1 MLLVMRTIMGLSL
14 ICPLAN
20 FAIGLLFFPPY
31 VGFFLSNL
39 TGLNCTS
46 QKLLSSLPCLS
57 LGLASGL
64 LSSVS
69 FLPGILMGISVFL
82 IEVLMVVMSFNTFLI
97 ALVVNVRRCENSAL
111 KNVQKLRQIHIL
123 TESYN
128 RLYATKVYG
137 CTVAASSLILL
148 ISAFC
153 ALAFHEQL
161 SLAATILFTYMAVFT
176 VNNIC
181 FVLVLAGNVW
191 GDSEKV
197 INIMKRK
204 VLLARPGS
212 RNNKLARKSITAC
225 KPLKIKI
232 GLVNF
237 VEVKTTGVYLDFL
250 VQQLASLMLLRK

>member
-1 MLLVMRTIMGLSL
+1 MGLSL

-46 QKLLSSLPCLS
+46 QKLLSSSLPCLS

-97 ALVVNVRRCENSAL
+97 ELVDDSRCENSFL

-161 SLAATILFTYMAVFT
+161 SLFATLLFTYMAVFT

-191 GDSEKV
+191 GESEKV

-212 RNNKLARKSITAC
+212 RNNKLARMSIAAC

-237 VEVKTTGVYLDFL
+237 VEVKTTGVYIDFL